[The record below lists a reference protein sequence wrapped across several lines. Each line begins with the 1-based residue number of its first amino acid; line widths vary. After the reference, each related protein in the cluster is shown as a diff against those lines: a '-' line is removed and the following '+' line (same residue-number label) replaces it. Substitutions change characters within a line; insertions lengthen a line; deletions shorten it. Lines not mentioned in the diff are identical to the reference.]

1 MSIRKQIA
9 RFRTRVLRSGDARH
23 GAAPLATSAVKALP
37 AHKPKVKSPVAAAQ
51 FRPAGLELALNR
63 ARMAYAT
70 AILHVSDGPG
80 SEFHLDLWIHHLRDA
95 LGPDVIIVIRSRPLF
110 ESVKKRFDLDCVYI
124 RDSRDAERFVHQCPN
139 LKAVFYVSNT
149 GNVIH
154 FVRLNHLKHVFLG
167 HGDSD
172 KAASCH
178 RFFRVYDEVWTAGQA
193 HIDRFAAVGF
203 RTDSIDFKTIGRPG
217 TRSVIENAAPADCQ
231 QFLYLPTWEGYQDSQ
246 NYSSLPMGVDLL
258 LVAEAATGLRPRVK
272 FHPLAGTQS
281 SDPIY
286 LEPSLEQA
294 YAGRRMA
301 PTAADEDV
309 AAAATRSEPSLV
321 VSPRSLP
328 VSECFEGSAFLV
340 SDISSVISDFLVTLR
355 PIFLFLPSAVD
366 IKMSPSQIP
375 YDQFAYQFSTPE
387 ELRDLIEQVILRGD
401 DPLAIG
407 REKALAYFVDVEAT
421 VQGRFAKE
429 AQRLC
434 SPPPV

>member
-1 MSIRKQIA
+1 MSIKKQIA
-9 RFRTRVLRSGDARH
+9 RFRTRLLGSKTEAREPTRLSGPKNETRE
-23 GAAPLATSAVKALP
+23 PAVQ
-37 AHKPKVKSPVAAAQ
+37 V
-51 FRPAGLELALNR
+51 RPTGLELALNR

-70 AILHVSDGPG
+70 AILHVSDGRG

-95 LGPDVIIVIRSRPLF
+95 LGPNVIIVIRSRPLF
-110 ESVKKRFDLDCVYI
+110 ESVKNRVDLDCVYV
-124 RDSRDAERFVHQCPN
+124 RDSRDAERLVHQCPN
-139 LKAVFYVSNT
+139 LRAVFYVSNT

-178 RFFRVYDEVWTAGQA
+178 RFFRVYDEVWTAGRA
-193 HIDRFAAVGF
+193 HIDRFAAAGF

-217 TRSVIENAAPADCQ
+217 TRSVIENGAAAACP

-246 NYSSLPMGVDLL
+246 NYSSLSMGVDFL
-258 LVAEAATGLRPRVK
+258 LVAEAATGLQPRVK

-286 LEPSLEQA
+286 LEGNLKRA
-294 YAGRRMA
+294 YASRRIAPTAENQDIAAAAAAPEPGLLVSPRRMA
-301 PTAADEDV
+301 
-309 AAAATRSEPSLV
+309 
-321 VSPRSLP
+321 
-328 VSECFEGSAFLV
+328 VSECFEGSAFLI

-355 PIFLFLPSAVD
+355 PIFLFLPSAID

-375 YDQFAYQFSTPE
+375 YDQFAYQFSTPD

-401 DPLAIG
+401 DPLAVG
-407 REKALAYFVDVEAT
+407 RERALAYFVDVEAT
-421 VQGRFAKE
+421 LQGRFAKE

-434 SPPPV
+434 STPLV